1 MPSILVVDDEAKMGV
16 LVAGTLE
23 DEGYTVTRTE
33 DGKEALSLLSTQRY
47 DVVVTDLK
55 MSPISGL
62 SILKETKKKNPE
74 TIVILMTAHASAE
87 TAVEAMKSG
96 AADYLIKPFSLDEL
110 VMLVKRQLHARKL
123 ADKVEALTGDLDRFV
138 SSEFV
143 GTSSALQEVLDMVQ
157 RVAKTDASVMITGE
171 SGSGKELVARAV
183 HAESPRVDGPFV
195 AINCAALP
203 ETLLESEL
211 FGHEKGA
218 FTGASSRKR
227 GRFEVADGGTIFLD
241 EVGEIPLSVQV
252 KLLRALEDKT
262 FNRVG
267 GTAQLKVDARVV
279 AATNR
284 DLLVEMREGRFREDL
299 FFRLNVFP
307 IKVPA
312 LRDRPE
318 DILVLADHFLK
329 QFNADATMSAQAKDE
344 LQAYRWPGNVRELKN
359 VLERATIL
367 TDSGIIEP
375 GHLHLLPGENV
386 KVSRPVESKEGI
398 AAVERQMIERAL
410 DESRGNK
417 TEAARKLQITRRMLY
432 SRMKK
437 HGISG

>member
-1 MPSILVVDDEAKMGV
+1 
-16 LVAGTLE
+16 
-23 DEGYTVTRTE
+23 
-33 DGKEALSLLSTQRY
+33 
-47 DVVVTDLK
+47 
-55 MSPISGL
+55 
-62 SILKETKKKNPE
+62 
-74 TIVILMTAHASAE
+74 
-87 TAVEAMKSG
+87 
-96 AADYLIKPFSLDEL
+96 
-110 VMLVKRQLHARKL
+110 
-123 ADKVEALTGDLDRFV
+123 
-138 SSEFV
+138 
-143 GTSSALQEVLDMVQ
+143 
-157 RVAKTDASVMITGE
+157 MITGE

-375 GHLHLLPGENV
+375 RHLHLLPGENV